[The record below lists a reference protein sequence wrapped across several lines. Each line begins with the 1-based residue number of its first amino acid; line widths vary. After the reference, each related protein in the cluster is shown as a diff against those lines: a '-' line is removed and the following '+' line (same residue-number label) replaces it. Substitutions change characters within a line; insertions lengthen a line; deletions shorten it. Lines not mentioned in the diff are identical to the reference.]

1 MSSEI
6 IRITYNDI
14 DYTES
19 LMCPITRN
27 ILTDPVMASDGWTY
41 ERNALE
47 ELLGTSSPISPK
59 TGEILKT
66 DVIIPNLSIQMLLA
80 GCRIHQMECAEI
92 G

>member
-27 ILTDPVMASDGWTY
+27 VFTDPVMASDGWTY

-47 ELLGTSSPISPK
+47 ELLGTPSPISPK